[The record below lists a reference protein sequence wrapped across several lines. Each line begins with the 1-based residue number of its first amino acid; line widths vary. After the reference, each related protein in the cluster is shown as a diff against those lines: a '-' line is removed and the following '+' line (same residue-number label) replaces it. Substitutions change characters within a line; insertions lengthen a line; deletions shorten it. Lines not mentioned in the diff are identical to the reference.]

1 MSFPSEPSAAWT
13 LLIALCLIAPP
24 LDVGAQTPD
33 STGGAS
39 SGPSCGFTGSVT
51 IPDSLDLYPSSSPRL
66 GPQDAPVKVAEFYD
80 PGCPHCRTFHKRV
93 LPKLTQSLPSGSI
106 AFYLRP
112 YPLSQQS
119 VPLFYTLYFADDRD
133 KFSKMLDVMFT
144 FGKPPSVS
152 RSTIQYYAR
161 AAGLPPKETARAITR
176 DKYKTRLQRAMSL
189 KDHLGIEGTPTL
201 IINGR
206 RISRS
211 SYQPKC
217 LLRLLRQEQSES

>member
-1 MSFPSEPSAAWT
+1 M
-13 LLIALCLIAPP
+13 IALCLTVAPF
-24 LDVGAQTPD
+24 DGVAQTPD

-39 SGPSCGFTGSVT
+39 SSPGCEFTGSVT
-51 IPDSLDLYPSSSPRL
+51 IPDSLDLYSSSSPRL

-80 PGCPHCRTFHKRV
+80 PGCPHCRTFHNRV
-93 LPKLTQSLPSGSI
+93 LPKLTRSLPSGSV

-112 YPLSQQS
+112 YPLGQQS

-133 KFSKMLDVMFT
+133 KLSKMLDVMFA
-144 FGKPPSVS
+144 FGKPPSVN

-217 LLRLLRQEQSES
+217 LLRLIRQERSES